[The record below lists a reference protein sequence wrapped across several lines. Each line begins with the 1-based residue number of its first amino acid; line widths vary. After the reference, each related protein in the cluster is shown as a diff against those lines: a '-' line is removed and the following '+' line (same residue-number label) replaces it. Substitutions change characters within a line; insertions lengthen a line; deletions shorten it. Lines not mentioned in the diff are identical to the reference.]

1 MKSQRN
7 SFLTLIALLFATTVS
22 TSAIA
27 EQKIEDDNY
36 IVHYSAINTTM
47 LTPAVAKASGITR
60 SRKRGMI
67 NIAVQKKQSSGKIE
81 GVQAQLNGIVSN
93 LIGQQR
99 ELDFTFTKEGSAI
112 YYLAEF
118 FIDDGDRLSF
128 TIHVQPVPSYQGL
141 KVSFD
146 QKFFVD
152 KE

>member
-1 MKSQRN
+1 MKHHTS
-7 SFLTLIALLFATTVS
+7 LYLICILITGFFSNLAN
-22 TSAIA
+22 A

-36 IVHYSAINTTM
+36 IVHYSAVNTTM
-47 LTPAVAKASGITR
+47 LTPQVAKASGITR

-81 GVQAQLNGIVSN
+81 GVMAQLAGKVSN

-99 ELDFTFTKEGSAI
+99 TLEFNIITEGSAI

-118 FIDDGDRLSF
+118 FIDNGERLSF
-128 TIHVQPVPSYQGL
+128 DINVQPTPQYRGL

-146 QKFFVD
+146 QTFYIDNK
-152 KE
+152 